1 MRNRTSLV
9 CKQCESVFYPKSGN
23 LKQKTCST
31 QCGHLYRIKNGGTKK
46 GRTYPHLYRADVR
59 ACAVCGSE
67 FRAVKDFRERK
78 QKFCSTDCYAIY
90 WKDNIRPNIDTS
102 TSGVSGERNH
112 MWKADRVG
120 YHGLHHW
127 VARQKGKP
135 QKCENCGDTSDRKYE
150 WANLSHKY
158 KRDVDDWARFCTPCH
173 RAYDNGKLSVI
184 RKRYHKFVTGNEG
197 GWEDGT
203 PTV

>member
-1 MRNRTSLV
+1 MFKTKVGVIDEFGETDTQQRYIDILSGKVMRSEDWKQAKEKGDQSLND
-9 CKQCESVFYPKSGN
+9 VFY
-23 LKQKTCST
+23 
-31 QCGHLYRIKNGGTKK
+31 YKK
-46 GRTYPHLYRADVR
+46 VYTN
-59 ACAVCGSE
+59 S
-67 FRAVKDFRERK
+67 
-78 QKFCSTDCYAIY
+78 
-90 WKDNIRPNIDTS
+90 S
-102 TSGVSGERNH
+102 TSFGERNH

-184 RKRYHKFVTGNEG
+184 RKRYHKFVTGNEE

-203 PTV
+203 PAV